1 MKLIKERLKSILLV
15 ALVIS
20 SLALTQIN
28 LFDGLILSEG
38 MTEAVDVSSTKLSAY
53 INPQSYFVSF
63 GGLSYTRVYDFKMQD
78 NIWGEIR
85 PFILSCFLNYESVTE
100 IGREEYVEAFSDR
113 SLLVRMPLD
122 LTISQY
128 FSIFSDETIKQEIE
142 SIYPRE
148 YLLREGNVRSL
159 YVFDQVNGKYYLLK
173 HKTVLHDIASLIDIV
188 KSEEWIDYRKISV
201 RFSLESTVDEIYNRL
216 NYELIPYAYDAIVAS
231 IKYENEVSL
240 DPERFSEEI
249 LNISSAVFGNRMDF
263 VKKLKDVND
272 STILMYGYG
281 DKSLTVTHEGNIAYR
296 KKFDQANSEIVDF
309 KGALAL
315 ATGKLEQFG
324 LMPEGI
330 YLANYTFNAST
341 NSYMFYFNY
350 KLNSYAMAETA
361 VGDHPIIVEVKE
373 NQVVSIDKDVK
384 VFAGEIIPP
393 AYQDVERL
401 LTGEDCI
408 AKNDIEI
415 SIYYLQDNNI
425 LDKTMDT
432 IEYYYPI
439 RSAIASIDLRYIVEA
454 DQYMVPVWQIV
465 ISGRTYLFNAYSGSL
480 IQTYR

>member
-28 LFDGLILSEG
+28 LFDGLIISEG

-100 IGREEYVEAFSDR
+100 IEREAYVEAFSDR

-122 LTISQY
+122 LKISQY
-128 FSIFSDETIKQEIE
+128 FSIFSDETLKQEIE
-142 SIYPRE
+142 SIYPKE

-159 YVFDQVNGKYYLLK
+159 YVFDKVNNKYYLIK
-173 HKTVLHDIASLIDIV
+173 QKSALHDIASLIDIV
-188 KSEEWIDYRKISV
+188 KSEPWIDYRKIND
-201 RFSLESTVDEIYNRL
+201 RFSLESTVDATYNKL
-216 NYELIPYAYDAIVAS
+216 NYELIPYAYDGIVAS

-240 DPERFSEEI
+240 DPVRFSEEI
-249 LNISSAVFGNRMDF
+249 SSISSAVFGNRMDF

-281 DKSLTVTHEGNIAYR
+281 EKSLTITHEGKIAYR
-296 KKFDQANSEIVDF
+296 KKFDQANSESVTFNDAF
-309 KGALAL
+309 GL

-330 YLANYTFNAST
+330 YLADYVFNDT
-341 NSYMFYFNY
+341 THTYMFYFNY
-350 KLNSYAMAETA
+350 KINSYAMAETYPK
-361 VGDHPIIVEVKE
+361 DHPIAVEVKE
-373 NQVVSIDKDVK
+373 NQVVSIDKNVK
-384 VFAGEIIPP
+384 VFAGEIIPS
-393 AYQDVERL
+393 AYKEIERL
-401 LTGEDCI
+401 MTGEDCI

-425 LDKTMDT
+425 PDKTMET

-439 RSAIASIDLRYIVEA
+439 RSAISSIDLRYKVEG
-454 DQYMVPVWQIV
+454 DTYMIPVWQIV
-465 ISGRTYLFNAYSGSL
+465 ISGRTYLFNAYNGAL